1 MKTKKQK
8 LHIVFLDFDDIKN
21 PLLGAGQ
28 ARATVEVGK
37 RLAKKGY
44 KITVL
49 CSRFPGSYDRKEN
62 GIEYRHIGVGTNNI
76 KLNNAW
82 YIAALPLTVF
92 KIKADIIFECF
103 TAPISTLLTPLWT
116 SVPVIAIPSTFDA
129 KRFSAMYHMPFH
141 YIEKIGSKFYK
152 YFLPYTE
159 ELKQKMEKMNPK
171 ILSRVVPEGVDKL
184 FFKYKRRK
192 PEYILFL
199 GRFDMYQKGIDL
211 LLYAYAKV
219 ENEMKYPL
227 YIVGIGPD
235 EEKINKQIQ
244 RLGISNKVKV
254 LGPAY
259 GVEKK
264 RLLEK
269 ALFVAFPSRNEGFS
283 LFSLESLAAGLPLV
297 SFDIPALSFTNKDV
311 ALKAQQFNI
320 DQYAKLLKKAT
331 KSKNIKKMSRHARQ
345 LASIYTWDFVV
356 KEYESFVFEVLEK
369 ESYQKYMNRNLLQIF
384 KPVAKIG

>member
-21 PLLGAGQ
+21 SLLGAGQ

-44 KITVL
+44 KITVI

-62 GIEYRHIGVGTNNI
+62 GIQYRHIGVGTSNI
-76 KLNNAW
+76 KLNNAL
-82 YIAALPLTVF
+82 YILALPLTVF
-92 KIKADIIFECF
+92 KLKADIIFECF
-103 TAPISTLLTPLWT
+103 TAPISTLFTPLWT
-116 SVPVIAIPSTFDA
+116 SIPVIAIPSTFDA
-129 KRFSAMYHMPFH
+129 KRFSTLYHMPFH
-141 YIEKIGSKFYK
+141 LIEKIGSKFYK
-152 YFLPYTE
+152 YFLPYTD
-159 ELKQKMEKMNPK
+159 ELKIKMEKMNSK
-171 ILSRVVPEGVDKL
+171 IVSKVVPEGVDKS

-219 ENEMKYPL
+219 ENEIKYPL
-227 YIVGIGPD
+227 YIAGIGPD
-235 EEKINKQIQ
+235 EEKIKKQIQ
-244 RLGISNKVKV
+244 RLGISSKVKV
-254 LGPAY
+254 LGPSY
-259 GVEKK
+259 GKEKK
-264 RLLEK
+264 LLLEK
-269 ALFVAFPSRNEGFS
+269 ARFVAFPSRNEGFS

-311 ALKAQQFNI
+311 ALKAKQFNI
-320 DQYAKLLKKAT
+320 DHYAKLLKKAS
-331 KSKNIKKMSRHARQ
+331 KARNMKQMSKNARH
-345 LASIYTWDFVV
+345 LASMYTWDSVV
-356 KEYESFVFEVLEK
+356 KEYESFIFEVLEK

-384 KPVAKIG
+384 KPVAKVS